1 MEEGKDP
8 PKIGHKALKRIENKD
23 KEEFVIKQGF
33 HKSIVTPDKTN
44 FINCISRRVESVSK
58 GFQRLSFAVNLFIRE
73 QTEKGDPRN
82 VTIPEDLAE
91 ATQLRQLTLGI
102 AGCHK
107 IQPWVRNFLKR
118 NEKHLPISPKR
129 YTEDNNSFTQLVSL
143 YITNYKNYLHIN
155 FKKVQ
160 EKFVYTWGLKNGIPE
175 KEVYILRMLINNWP
189 LPEKKPIW
197 ITNTRVTKM
206 VEFHKQVLKIE
217 PGASFYPKE
226 HFSTLI
232 LYFSFISRYLKKTVN
247 KSLTIAPISQIKS
260 HYVKID
266 SDTLRGIFIDLGYE
280 TSDKDTFRSLI
291 TEHYSTVLNIHKNLT
306 NDQKSGKYKFTG
318 TVETDGTGLCIHFRR
333 KDLRPK
339 TPDLNKLKSKELK
352 QLCEELGIQP
362 DKETII
368 NTIKL
373 SETKKIKEM
382 KVPEL
387 KNICKLKL
395 NKKDLIDVVTK
406 EVLNRIDN
414 SDFEVLIKEYDINF
428 LEELNKNVLIELLKD
443 TGKYLPELEY
453 DSKNHRVIGNDP
465 GRVNLFYGAEKLE
478 NDSFK
483 YYKLSRKQF
492 YHESGVFTARTKSEK
507 WNSKIQKT
515 LDLLSFTDKKATTK
529 KEFLKY
535 TKTVLDNYDTFWSH
549 FCQKKWS
556 RQRFRLYSGKQKC
569 YANFFNSLRDET
581 SDKEL
586 VIAYGDAG
594 FASTC
599 KKEVSAPT
607 TRIKTECR
615 KRFKTVLIDE
625 FRTSKIHSKTDTLLL
640 KVKTEE
646 NREVRGLLWCSST
659 IDSKFVNRD
668 KNAAENMERIFTLET
683 RPLIMSRKGEKF
695 PETPPVKIIPNSRT
709 NRTSLGLQT
718 WASDD
723 QSLCHLKNT
732 FYEHLRVFQNIF
744 G

>member
-8 PKIGHKALKRIENKD
+8 PKIGHKALKGIENQD

-33 HKSIVTPDKTN
+33 YKSVVTPDKTN
-44 FINCISRRVESVSK
+44 FVNCISRRVESVSK

-102 AGCHK
+102 LGCNK
-107 IQPWVRNFLKR
+107 IQPWLRDFLER
-118 NEKHLPISPKR
+118 NERHLPASPKR
-129 YTEDNNSFTQLVSL
+129 YSEDTNSFTQLVSL
-143 YITNYKNYLHIN
+143 YSTNYKNYLHIN
-155 FKKVQ
+155 FKKIQ
-160 EKFVYTWGLKNGIPE
+160 EKFVYTWGFKNGVPE
-175 KEVYILRMLINNWP
+175 KEVYILRLLINNWP
-189 LPEKKPIW
+189 LPEKKPDW
-197 ITNTRVTKM
+197 ITNIRVVKM
-206 VEFHKQVLKIE
+206 VQFHKQVLKIDQE
-217 PGASFYPKE
+217 PFYPKK

-232 LYFSFISRYLKKTVN
+232 VYFSYLSKYFKKTLN
-247 KSLTIAPISQIKS
+247 KSLTVAPISQIRS

-266 SDTLRGIFIDLGYE
+266 SDTLRGIFKELGYHAP
-280 TSDKDTFRSLI
+280 DKNSFRSLI
-291 TEHYSTVLNIHKNLT
+291 TEHYSTVLNIRKNLT
-306 NDQKSGKYKFTG
+306 NEQKSGKYEFTG
-318 TVETDGTGLCIHFRR
+318 TIETDGTGLCIHFRR

-339 TPDLNKLKSKELK
+339 TPDLNNLKTKELK
-352 QLCEELGIQP
+352 QLCEKLGIQP

-368 NTIKL
+368 NIIKKI
-373 SETKKIKEM
+373 ETTKIKEM
-382 KVPEL
+382 KVTEL
-387 KNICKLKL
+387 KQFCKLKL
-395 NKKDLIDVVTK
+395 KKLDLIDVVK
-406 EVLNRIDN
+406 EQVLNRIDN
-414 SDFEVLIKEYDINF
+414 TDFEVLIKEYDINF
-428 LEELNKNVLIELLKD
+428 LEHTNKNVLIELLKD
-443 TGKYLPELEY
+443 TGKYSQELKY

-478 NDSFK
+478 NNSFK

-492 YHESGVFTARTKSEK
+492 YHESGVFTARSKSER

-515 LDLLSFTDKKATTK
+515 LDSLSFTDKKAITK
-529 KEFLKY
+529 EEFLKY
-535 TKTVLDNYDTFWSH
+535 TKVVLDNYDTFWSH

-569 YANFFNSLRDET
+569 YANFFNSLRDEN
-581 SDKEL
+581 SDKEI

-607 TRIKTECR
+607 TKIKTECR

-646 NREVRGLLWCSST
+646 NKEVRGLLWCSST

-668 KNAAENMERIFTLET
+668 KNAAENMRRIFTLET

-718 WASDD
+718 WTSDD
-723 QSLCHLKNT
+723 QSLCHLENI